1 MIRTDDS
8 ENSSILNDGGNK
20 TPPFNR
26 FAALKKKG
34 INNTKDIEIGEP
46 SDKIL
51 LTENIAPIEK
61 NKKKKKKNKEKAKEK
76 EYILEKEGS

>member
-1 MIRTDDS
+1 MINTEDS

-34 INNTKDIEIGEP
+34 INNTKDIEIEQT

-51 LTENIAPIEK
+51 LTENMAPVEKK
-61 NKKKKKKNKEKAKEK
+61 NKKKKKNKNKLKEIDYLVDK
-76 EYILEKEGS
+76 VGG